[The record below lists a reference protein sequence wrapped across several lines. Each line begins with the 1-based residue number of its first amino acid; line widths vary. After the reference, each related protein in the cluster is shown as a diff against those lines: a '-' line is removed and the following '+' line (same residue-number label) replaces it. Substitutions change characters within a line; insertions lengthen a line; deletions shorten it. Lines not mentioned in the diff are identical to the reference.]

1 MDDVKLVRIE
11 TANVDQ
17 KVWAINQLAEAQG
30 ISQRKLLGQIISDWY
45 VANLDAITTAIDAKL
60 QLPVEEEE

>member
-1 MDDVKLVRIE
+1 
-11 TANVDQ
+11 Q